1 MKHMFLYDCFMVY
14 HHFSLHD
21 TGWCISHFWTNPN
34 LIHEITFL
42 SLGKLPSNDDS
53 VGMRWDG
60 HYPTHSSLGPRCKQS
75 KRQPQTP
82 WCSKALR
89 EGFHDR
95 FGQKERCLEPRA
107 PKATL
112 VGASTIST
120 VKFPNSKRSLTT
132 FGRGKNTLYLIWS
145 TPKFPRNGSI
155 FTGNMF
161 LFSIALGKRFCFFS
175 LNHKAPSDMN
185 RYYTDHLCDMEC
197 KASAKQ

>member
-53 VGMRWDG
+53 VGMRPDG

-95 FGQKERCLEPRA
+95 FGEKERCLEPRA

-120 VKFPNSKRSLTT
+120 VKFQNSKRSLTT

-145 TPKFPRNGSI
+145 TQNFNLCLRGGLGWWFGS
-155 FTGNMF
+155 
-161 LFSIALGKRFCFFS
+161 LGIDGFVNLEKTKNIKPC
-175 LNHKAPSDMN
+175 KQWN
-185 RYYTDHLCDMEC
+185 RW
-197 KASAKQ
+197 K

>member
-42 SLGKLPSNDDS
+42 SLGKLPSNADS

-112 VGASTIST
+112 VGASTIS
-120 VKFPNSKRSLTT
+120 SQ
-132 FGRGKNTLYLIWS
+132 I
-145 TPKFPRNGSI
+145 PKFQALPHNIRPGKKHIVFDLIHPEISKEWQHIYRKHVSVFNSAWE
-155 FTGNMF
+155 TVLLLF
-161 LFSIALGKRFCFFS
+161 LESQSAFGYEQILHWSSMWHGVQSFS
-175 LNHKAPSDMN
+175 
-185 RYYTDHLCDMEC
+185 
-197 KASAKQ
+197 